1 MKIFFYFVLII
12 YNIKDYILNQIVEDC
27 FYFYIWMLLSVNVM
41 MLFFVMVYIYG
52 GNFVYMSVDLE
63 LFDVEEFVYKG

>member
-1 MKIFFYFVLII
+1 
-12 YNIKDYILNQIVEDC
+12 
-27 FYFYIWMLLSVNVM
+27 MLLSVNVM
-41 MLFFVMVYIYG
+41 MLFFVMVYIHG